1 MKNQQN
7 DQKDKKKLYI
17 NSFRVKLFNF
27 EQFFYYLD
35 EFGQF
40 AVIDGALKN

>member
-7 DQKDKKKLYI
+7 DQTGEKRYI